1 SIDRDT
7 TKRRRRSDAPTCQE
21 VPRVVELLDTA
32 ITATTVEDEDVPV
45 LVRSHA
51 HEQSEL
57 SVPAAGKPRLAGIG
71 ARLEGSQPVPH
82 PPAER
87 QEEVPSVRELL
98 DAVVIIGDK
107 DVPRSVDGDSG
118 GAVELPVPT
127 TRNTRLARS
136 GARLEGRASIPHSP
150 AK

>member
-1 SIDRDT
+1 
-7 TKRRRRSDAPTCQE
+7 
-21 VPRVVELLDTA
+21 
-32 ITATTVEDEDVPV
+32 EDEDVPV

-150 AK
+150 AKAQEEASGVRELLDAVIEALGDKDVSIRRARNVVA